1 MDQVSSCDVDGD
13 FYLVIPSRF
22 PPVPLYT
29 RLGGAEIQAAAE
41 AVEAKTNPRLREEA
55 RLANGPPLESEHQL
69 QNWNLAPF
77 AYANPAGTTF
87 LGPQYRVLEMVAGE
101 PAALARALLRREAFL
116 SNTEEPPVRVEMR
129 LIKRSVSGRF
139 ADLTGGAPDPDVKAR
154 RKLAADIYESELK
167 GILFACPEL
176 GGTRA
181 VAVFDGAVLGRA
193 IQSDHYRFDWNGAA
207 ITKIGNLSTHEVIER
222 DALFA
227 GLARRTAA

>member
-1 MDQVSSCDVDGD
+1 MSRFPNCEVDGD

-29 RLGGAEIQAAAE
+29 RLGSADIQAAAE
-41 AVEAKTNPRLREEA
+41 AVEAKTNPRLREEV
-55 RLANGPPLESEHQL
+55 RLAKGPALGNEHQL

-87 LGPQYRVLEMVAGE
+87 LGPQYRVLEVVVSERG
-101 PAALARALLRREAFL
+101 ALARALLRREAFL
-116 SNTEEPPVRVEMR
+116 ASTGEPPVRVEMR
-129 LIKRSVSGRF
+129 LIKRSVKGRF
-139 ADLTGGAPDPDVKAR
+139 ADLSSAPPDPDLKAR
-154 RKLAADIYESELK
+154 RELAADIYDSELK

-193 IQSDHYRFDWNGAA
+193 IQSDHFRFDWNGSA
-207 ITKIGNLSTHEVIER
+207 ITKIGNLSTHDVIER
-222 DALFA
+222 DDLFA
-227 GLARRTAA
+227 ELRQRAAA

>member
-1 MDQVSSCDVDGD
+1 MNQVSSCEVDGD

-29 RLGGAEIQAAAE
+29 RLGDAEIQAAAE

-55 RLANGPPLESEHQL
+55 RLAKGPPLESEHQL

-87 LGPQYRVLEMVAGE
+87 LGPQYRVLELVASQQ
-101 PAALARALLRREAFL
+101 AALARALLRREAFL
-116 SNTEEPPVRVEMR
+116 ASTEEPPVRVEMR
-129 LIKRSVSGRF
+129 LIKRSVCGRF
-139 ADLTGGAPDPDVKAR
+139 ADLSSAPPDPDLKAR
-154 RKLAADIYESELK
+154 RELAADIYDSEMK

-176 GGTRA
+176 GGGRA

-193 IQSDHYRFDWNGAA
+193 IQSDHYRFDWNGSA
-207 ITKIGNLSTHEVIER
+207 ITKIGNLSTHDVIER

-227 GLARRTAA
+227 GLRQKAAA